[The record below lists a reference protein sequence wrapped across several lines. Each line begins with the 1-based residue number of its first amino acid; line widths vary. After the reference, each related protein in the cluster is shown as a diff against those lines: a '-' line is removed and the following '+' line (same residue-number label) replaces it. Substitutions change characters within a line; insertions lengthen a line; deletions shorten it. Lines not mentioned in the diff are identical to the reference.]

1 MQPGAQVIHI
11 QMQPQVQVIR
21 PQVQPQ
27 AQVICPQV
35 QCFRITQPNPPI
47 LKFTTGLEICTCAG
61 CRDPITHDKKTY
73 PSNMV
78 FMKKGMVAF
87 YNPKCNRIQMKEQNI
102 HFHLSM
108 VCLQKNDKTT
118 EYRDLRTNDETF
130 EQLTIEQME
139 VLEKLDFLCFITANK
154 QVM

>member
-1 MQPGAQVIHI
+1 
-11 QMQPQVQVIR
+11 MQPQVQVIR
-21 PQVQPQ
+21 PQLQPQ
-27 AQVICPQV
+27 AQVIHPQV
-35 QCFRITQPNPPI
+35 QPLQPLKITQPNPPI
-47 LKFTTGLEICTCAG
+47 LKLTTGLAIHACAG
-61 CRDPITHDKKTY
+61 CQGDITCNQNSY

-87 YNPKCNRIQMKEQNI
+87 YNPKCNRIQLKEQNI

-108 VCLQKNDKTT
+108 VCLQKNDQTT
-118 EYRDLRTNDETF
+118 EYRDLRTHDETF

-154 QVM
+154 RVM

>member
-1 MQPGAQVIHI
+1 
-11 QMQPQVQVIR
+11 
-21 PQVQPQ
+21 
-27 AQVICPQV
+27 
-35 QCFRITQPNPPI
+35 
-47 LKFTTGLEICTCAG
+47 
-61 CRDPITHDKKTY
+61 
-73 PSNMV
+73 MV
-78 FMKKGMVAF
+78 FMKKEIVAF
-87 YNPKCNRIQMKEQNI
+87 YNPKCNKIQMKEQNI

-118 EYRDLRTNDETF
+118 EYRHLGTNDETF